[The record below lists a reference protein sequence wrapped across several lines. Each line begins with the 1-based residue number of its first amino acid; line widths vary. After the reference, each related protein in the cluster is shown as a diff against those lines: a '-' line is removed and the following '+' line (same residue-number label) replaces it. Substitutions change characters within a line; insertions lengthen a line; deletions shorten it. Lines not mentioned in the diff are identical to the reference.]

1 MLTTGKCGLLSI
13 IITTLGCLGVV
24 VAFMPSH
31 LQKRKIPPIGEK
43 YHSDECFAPIRGT
56 LHHSSSGL
64 YATAQPSTYLVPLTL
79 VVVGFIIIT
88 SLVLGL

>member
-1 MLTTGKCGLLSI
+1 MLTTRKCGLLSI

-24 VAFMPSH
+24 VASH

-43 YHSDECFAPIRGT
+43 YHSDECFATIRGT